1 MVAVIKNRKTFFS
14 ISAVLVVVSLIA
26 VSVWGLKL
34 GIDFTGGTISE
45 MHFEGDLP
53 EKGAVEQV
61 LSVLDIEGS
70 TVAPFG
76 ENGYLV
82 RMPFIEESTHNDLI
96 GAFQESYGDAWR
108 EDRFETV
115 GPSISDELREKTF
128 SAIAIVVLAIVLY
141 IAWAFRSVSAP
152 VKSWKYGI
160 VAIVALIHDVVIPT
174 GIFAVLGHFYGV
186 EVDVLFVTALLTI
199 LGFSVNDT
207 IVTFDRV
214 RENLLKRKHDDFE
227 HIVNDSVNQTISRS
241 INTSVTTLLALL
253 AIYFFGGT
261 TTKNFVLTLSLG
273 VVIGTYSS
281 LFLASPLLVEWY
293 KRSR

>member
-1 MVAVIKNRKTFFS
+1 MLAVTKNRKTFFTIS
-14 ISAVLVVVSLIA
+14 IALVVASLIA
-26 VSVWGLKL
+26 VGTWGLKL

-45 MHFEGDLP
+45 MHFEGERP
-53 EKGAVEQV
+53 EKIAIEEILAGAE
-61 LSVLDIEGS
+61 IEGS
-70 TVAPFG
+70 AIAPFG

-82 RMPFIEESTHNDLI
+82 RMPFIEEQTHNELI
-96 GAFQESYGDAWR
+96 SSFQETYGENWR

-115 GPSISDELREKTF
+115 GPSISDELRQKTF

-141 IAWAFRSVSAP
+141 IAWAFRTVSAP

-160 VAIVALIHDVVIPT
+160 VAIAALVHDVIIPT

-253 AIYFFGGT
+253 AIYFFGGA

-281 LFLASPLLVEWY
+281 LFLASPLLVEWF